1 VINDR
6 LEPTVVRL
14 QEIIAA
20 ERSRMHRMTPVA
32 EDIIESF
39 KDKSITNNQ

>member
-1 VINDR
+1 MVVNDQ

-20 ERSRMHRMTPVA
+20 ERSRTHRMSNVA
-32 EDIIESF
+32 EEIIKTF
-39 KDKSITNNQ
+39 RP

>member
-20 ERSRMHRMTPVA
+20 ERSRMHRMKPVA
-32 EDIIESF
+32 EDVIKTF
-39 KDKSITNNQ
+39 KLPNFKL